1 MLAAGVAMRIAI
13 IGAGGVGGY
22 FGARLAATGEEVT
35 FIARGAHLDAMRE
48 HGLRVLSPLGD
59 LTVAPV
65 RAESDPARVGAVDFV
80 MIAVKLWSTE
90 EAMRTAEPLLGPA
103 SALLSFQNGVEA
115 VEIASRRFGR
125 GRVLGGVAHIAA
137 VIEAPGVIRTTGTLA
152 RLTFGELDGRASA
165 RTGALLAA
173 CTKAGIDAAISPDI
187 ERAIWEKFIF
197 ICGLSGMNSLTRMP
211 TGAIRSDPVTRAML
225 RDVMA
230 EAAAVARAR
239 GIAVAPDIAD
249 AQLRFIDTLS
259 PEMTSSMLGDLTRGR
274 RLEVEWLSGAVVRL
288 GAEAGVPTPLN
299 RAVYA
304 ALKLHAGGAPSA

>member
-1 MLAAGVAMRIAI
+1 MRIAI

-22 FGARLAATGEEVT
+22 FGARLATAGEDVT

-48 HGLRVLSPLGD
+48 RGLRILSPLGD
-59 LTVAPV
+59 ATLAPV
-65 RAESDPARVGAVDFV
+65 RVESDPARVGAVDLV
-80 MIAVKLWSTE
+80 VVAVKLWSTE
-90 EAMRTAEPLLGPA
+90 EAMRAAEPLLGLA

-125 GRVLGGVAHIAA
+125 ERVLGGVAHIAA

-165 RTGALLAA
+165 RTETLLAA
-173 CTKAGIDAAISPDI
+173 CTRAGITAAIAPDI

-197 ICGLSGMNSLTRMP
+197 IAGLSGMNALTRMP
-211 TGAIRSDPVTRAML
+211 AGAIRADPVTRAML

-239 GIAVAPDIAD
+239 GVAVAPDIAD
-249 AQLRFIDTLS
+249 ATLRFIDTLA
-259 PEMTSSMLGDLTRGR
+259 PEMTSSMLGDLTRGK

-288 GAEAGVPTPLN
+288 GAEAGLPTPLN
-299 RAVYA
+299 RAIYA
-304 ALKLHAGGAPSA
+304 ALKLHAAGAPPA